1 MAIIKNSNIVL
12 SSDIGSVLNAAGG
25 SVNINQPATFFSA
38 DAKLNPWSK
47 KKPVI
52 LTDNFVQDFDS
63 TKPNYKA
70 GWWKAHDGKCGFT
83 IPSHTTMNSVM
94 DATTGGMNGWVY
106 NIPNGSTTQPRRLGD
121 FVGYDTNATPP
132 FTDFK
137 FPSVVTNTYGSS
149 AEGTFLNNTIVTEGT
164 SVQMGDFPALNN
176 CYLGVM
182 LYNPSTKYSTWNT
195 METTIG
201 NGSALKVTIDTTS
214 LTTGENWIAVP
225 FLSTAIQK
233 QSQSPISATYYT
245 LPAINKVTFTIIS
258 QAVKFTIIARYFY
271 TNNVHTKIII
281 DSITVHPLLYSETL
295 TNNYIQARFVGNDFS
310 DPLDENG
317 GEVQIPI
324 SDFSVTKGEDMVVP
338 LTFAQKNITI
348 NSSKNYNIWIGL
360 DSGKY
365 TGYSNIL
372 ETSAPIL

>member
-63 TKPNYKA
+63 TKPNYKS

-132 FTDFK
+132 YTDFK
-137 FPSVVTNTYGSS
+137 FPSVVTNTSGSS
-149 AEGTFLNNTIVTEGT
+149 AEGYFLNNTIVTEGT
-164 SVQMGDFPALNN
+164 SLSLSDFPSFSD
-176 CYLGVM
+176 YYFGVM
-182 LYNPSTKYSTWNT
+182 LYKPSSKYSTWNT
-195 METTIG
+195 MDVKIG
-201 NGSALKVTIDTTS
+201 SNTDLKVKIDTTS
-214 LTTGENWIAVP
+214 LSAGEDWVAVP
-225 FLSTAIQK
+225 FISTAKQK
-233 QSQSPISATYYT
+233 QSQTLVAATYYT
-245 LPAINKVTFTIIS
+245 LPSINKVTFTILS
-258 QAVKFTIIARYFY
+258 EVVTITIVARYFY
-271 TNNVHTKIII
+271 TNNVKTKIII
-281 DSITVHPLLYSETL
+281 DSITVLPLLYTEEL
-295 TNNYIQARFVGNDFS
+295 TNNYVEARFVSSDFS
-310 DPLDENG
+310 DPLQD
-317 GEVQIPI
+317 GETSIKI
-324 SDFSVTKGEDMVVP
+324 SDFSVTKGEETTVP

-348 NSSKNYNIWIGL
+348 NSSKDYNIWISL

-365 TGYSNIL
+365 KKWANVL
-372 ETSAPIL
+372 ATSSPIL